1 MLTEIDLPASSGKP
15 LTGDDSEARGNAIIA
30 PAATGTQIAQLPDGA
45 RMVWERD
52 SSPPA
57 VGQLG
62 WFRFRVEDS
71 AGKPVNDLEPYMG
84 MAGHAV
90 FVRSDRSVFAHVHP
104 AGSVP
109 MAALAMVEKDIQA
122 MPQDQDMVHR
132 AAMPL
137 RFRFRMDFP
146 GRATIG
152 YLCRSSAA
160 GGSRPA
166 FLTRGL
172 RISRSGNLPRW
183 LDWTAGC

>member
-15 LTGDDSEARGNAIIA
+15 LTGDDSEARGNAITA

-122 MPQDQDMVHR
+122 MPQDHDMVHR
-132 AAMPL
+132 AAMPPEVS
-137 RFRFRMDFP
+137 FP
-146 GRATIG
+146 YGFPRTGDYRIFVQVKHGGRIETG
-152 YLCRSSAA
+152 V
-160 GGSRPA
+160 
-166 FLTRGL
+166 FDTR
-172 RISRSGNLPRW
+172 IAN
-183 LDWTAGC
+183 